1 MDLRDIKEFF
11 RDFIGYI
18 ITFAIIIVIFTFI
31 VAFHPIAGNSMV
43 PTLEEGN
50 IVVVNKFYKHLFDL
64 KRNQIVIVKKDS
76 KTYIKRVIG
85 LPGEN
90 IYFKKNTLYIKD
102 KGFKEEFLA
111 NDVTTYD
118 YKLTD
123 YCGEE
128 LCKDGKIP
136 KDYYFVLGDN
146 RNDSKDSRS
155 VSFGLVHKD
164 EIEGLV
170 IFKMWPIKDVG
181 RV

>member
-90 IYFKKNTLYIKD
+90 IYFKNNTLYIND

-164 EIEGLV
+164 EIEGIV
-170 IFKMWPIKDVG
+170 IFKIWPIKDVG

>member
-11 RDFIGYI
+11 RDFLGYI
-18 ITFAIIIVIFTFI
+18 ITFAVIIFIFTFV

-50 IVVVNKFYKHLFDL
+50 VTVVNKFYKHFFDF
-64 KRNQIVIVKKDS
+64 KRNHIVIVKKSS
-76 KTYIKRVIG
+76 KTYIKRIVG

-90 IYFKKNTLYIKD
+90 IYFSNNTLYINN
-102 KGFKEEFLA
+102 KGYKEEFLA
-111 NDVTTYD
+111 NDVTTND
-118 YKLTD
+118 FKLTD

-128 LCKDGKIP
+128 LCKGGKIP
-136 KDYYFVLGDN
+136 EDYYFVLGDN

-170 IFKMWPIKDVG
+170 MFRIWPIKDVG
-181 RV
+181 RI

>member
-90 IYFKKNTLYIKD
+90 IYFKNNTLYIND

>member
-18 ITFAIIIVIFTFI
+18 ITFVIIIVIFTFI

-90 IYFKKNTLYIKD
+90 IYFKNNTLYIND

-170 IFKMWPIKDVG
+170 IFKIWPIKDVG

>member
-76 KTYIKRVIG
+76 KTYIKRGIG

-90 IYFKKNTLYIKD
+90 IYFKNNTLYIND